1 MRVHSDNSNFW
12 AHVEELRRRIIFLLI
27 LFVSAAIAFF
37 FFMDE
42 IIKLLQV
49 PMTEYGM
56 GLYYREP
63 PEKFFTYCRTSLS
76 CSMFLLIP
84 AAGFQL
90 YSFVMPGLFGKE
102 RKYFSSLLILGML
115 LFYAGIIFAWYV
127 MIPFVIG
134 FFINFAS
141 GDGILP
147 LWGISDYV
155 GMVLMIMIVTG
166 VSFELPIFLLALLKS
181 GIVSLKK
188 LEGLRRH
195 FIVAFFIVGAIV
207 SPPDVF
213 TQIIVGLLLCVMFEI
228 TLIIAKMA
236 IRGKTD
242 EQA

>member
-1 MRVHSDNSNFW
+1 MGGNNSFW
-12 AHVEELRRRIIFLLI
+12 AHIEELRRRIIFLLV
-27 LFVSAAIAFF
+27 LYVSAAFVFF

-42 IIKLLQV
+42 IIKLLQA
-49 PMTEYGM
+49 PMVEYGI

-90 YSFVMPGLFGKE
+90 YSFIMPGLIGKE
-102 RKYFSSLLILGML
+102 RKYFSSLIFFGIF
-115 LFYAGIIFAWYV
+115 LFYAGTIFAWY
-127 MIPFVIG
+127 IITPFAIG

-166 VSFELPIFLLALLKS
+166 ISFELPMFLLAMLKS
-181 GIVSLKK
+181 GLISLKR
-188 LEGLRRH
+188 LEGFRRH
-195 FIVAFFIVGAIV
+195 FVVAFFIIAAIV
-207 SPPDVF
+207 TPPDVF
-213 TQIIVGLLLCVMFEI
+213 TQIITGFLLYMMYES
-228 TLIIAKMA
+228 TLIIAKIM
-236 IRGKTD
+236 RRKND